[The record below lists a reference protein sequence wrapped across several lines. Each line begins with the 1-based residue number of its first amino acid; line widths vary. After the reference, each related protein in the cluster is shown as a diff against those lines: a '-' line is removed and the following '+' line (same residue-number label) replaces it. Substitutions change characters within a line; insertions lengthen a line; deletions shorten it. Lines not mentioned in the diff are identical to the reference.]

1 MLRDGH
7 PSGSRPNPNPN
18 PIPNPDQV
26 GYATGIPLGWWLGK
40 RRGWPVGRPLLGVW
54 LGNVWALSFA
64 ALWALLVVLRLPW
77 RSLRPLRPLAGAPLG
92 GASTCA
98 GGAEEAWQRD
108 HGWQRDSRTEALL
121 PGGGGGAEPASEALG
136 WRPDG
141 RAVRPVNE

>member
-1 MLRDGH
+1 M
-7 PSGSRPNPNPN
+7 
-18 PIPNPDQV
+18 
-26 GYATGIPLGWWLGK
+26 GYATGIPLGWYLGK

-77 RSLRPLRPLAGAPLG
+77 RSLRPVTRPLAGAPLG

-98 GGAEEAWQRD
+98 GAADEAWQRE

-121 PGGGGGAEPASEALG
+121 PGGGGGGEPGSEALG
-136 WRPDG
+136 WRSDG

>member
-1 MLRDGH
+1 M
-7 PSGSRPNPNPN
+7 
-18 PIPNPDQV
+18 
-26 GYATGIPLGWWLGK
+26 GYATGIPLGWYLGK
-40 RRGWPVGRPLLGVW
+40 RRGWPEGRPLLGVW

-98 GGAEEAWQRD
+98 GAADEAWQPE

-121 PGGGGGAEPASEALG
+121 PGGGGGGEPGSEALG

>member
-1 MLRDGH
+1 M
-7 PSGSRPNPNPN
+7 
-18 PIPNPDQV
+18 
-26 GYATGIPLGWWLGK
+26 GYATGIPLGWYLGK
-40 RRGWPVGRPLLGVW
+40 RRGWPEGKPLLGVW

-98 GGAEEAWQRD
+98 GGADEAWQRED
-108 HGWQRDSRTEALL
+108 AWQRDSRTEALL
-121 PGGGGGAEPASEALG
+121 PGGGGGGEPASEVLG